1 MPNILGQTCRDAK
14 QQAQTD
20 WLCICPFFRMVI
32 FKRFRVIKLMIW
44 QVKPAVLPV
53 K

>member
-1 MPNILGQTCRDAK
+1 MPSILGQTCRDAK

-20 WLCICPFFRMVI
+20 WLRICFFFQMVI
-32 FKRFRVIKLMIW
+32 CKRFRVIKLMIW
-44 QVKPAVLPV
+44 QVKPAVFPV